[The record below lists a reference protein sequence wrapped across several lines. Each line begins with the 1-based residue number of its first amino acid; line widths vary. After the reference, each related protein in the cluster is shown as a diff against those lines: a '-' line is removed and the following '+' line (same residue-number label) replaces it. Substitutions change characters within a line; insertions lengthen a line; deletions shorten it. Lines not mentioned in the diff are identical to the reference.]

1 MLTEKQGFALLYSPS
16 AGVKACV
23 SEIEISRNAR
33 LHLAKTDSA
42 TGSTVENACRG
53 GRCGA
58 PELGSHS
65 GFFVIRCRERKQ
77 GAARPDSA
85 DNGKPPRRAD
95 GERGILVLVYAP
107 TGFVNQ
113 AQLAQS
119 VDAAIRSLNPQEV
132 VHVAYSIGNDS
143 TDDPAIFFRTVLTD
157 AASSEDRLDDVTGRV
172 TSTLFRSIRPLEN
185 WGLMPYFSF
194 RSLSE
199 QRMRNDPE
207 WS

>member
-1 MLTEKQGFALLYSPS
+1 
-16 AGVKACV
+16 
-23 SEIEISRNAR
+23 
-33 LHLAKTDSA
+33 
-42 TGSTVENACRG
+42 
-53 GRCGA
+53 
-58 PELGSHS
+58 
-65 GFFVIRCRERKQ
+65 
-77 GAARPDSA
+77 
-85 DNGKPPRRAD
+85 
-95 GERGILVLVYAP
+95 
-107 TGFVNQ
+107 VNQ